1 MILIA
6 IVILFI
12 IYLIVKTYLNK
23 THSYWD
29 KQPVSTTYKK
39 SGLITDRKQPPIK
52 NNNYILKEY
61 TEIEL
66 PHIITHL
73 NKHFIR
79 EYSYSN
85 EYIKWY
91 FAHSQNMTLCL
102 LKRNLSLIGTISS
115 IHITLSLDNKKLGL
129 GYVDFLAI
137 NKDYRN
143 KRLAPLLISNLI
155 DKSNEKIFIFKIEQ
169 TPLPFNHIL
178 KFRYYGYLIP
188 PNLKYLNN
196 FNEINR
202 TNITR
207 VFQFYKTN
215 SIKFILKQT
224 YSFDEFNYWF
234 IPRQGVINSLIL
246 QRNNN
251 IICFISYI
259 ISKFKIDDQSENLT
273 AEIICI
279 LSDDI
284 INHIQYL
291 INYLS
296 NLGFRYIVITNT
308 ANNQAII
315 SNFNFFPGK
324 ITYLHMYNYNYHR
337 ILKPNEVLLNIP

>member
-143 KRLAPLLISNLI
+143 KKQYRKN
-155 DKSNEKIFIFKIEQ
+155 K
-169 TPLPFNHIL
+169 
-178 KFRYYGYLIP
+178 
-188 PNLKYLNN
+188 
-196 FNEINR
+196 
-202 TNITR
+202 
-207 VFQFYKTN
+207 N
-215 SIKFILKQT
+215 SQNPI
-224 YSFDEFNYWF
+224 
-234 IPRQGVINSLIL
+234 
-246 QRNNN
+246 
-251 IICFISYI
+251 
-259 ISKFKIDDQSENLT
+259 
-273 AEIICI
+273 
-279 LSDDI
+279 
-284 INHIQYL
+284 
-291 INYLS
+291 
-296 NLGFRYIVITNT
+296 
-308 ANNQAII
+308 NNQ
-315 SNFNFFPGK
+315 
-324 ITYLHMYNYNYHR
+324 
-337 ILKPNEVLLNIP
+337 